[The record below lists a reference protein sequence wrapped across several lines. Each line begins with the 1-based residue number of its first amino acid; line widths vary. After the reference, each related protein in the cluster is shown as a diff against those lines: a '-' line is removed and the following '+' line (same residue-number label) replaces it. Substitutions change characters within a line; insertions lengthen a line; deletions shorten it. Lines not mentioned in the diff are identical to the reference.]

1 MSCGTPV
8 IISKTDG
15 FWDNKRIT
23 HKENIIFIED
33 NSLENWVSAI
43 NEFFALNKN
52 EYNFINKKGI
62 KLIKNYYQ
70 LDKYNLEI
78 EKILFK
84 Q

>member
-1 MSCGTPV
+1 MYPSNHF
-8 IISKTDG
+8 KTDG

-23 HKENIIFIED
+23 HKENILFVND
-33 NSLENWVSAI
+33 NTVENWVSAI
-43 NEFFALNKN
+43 NDLFALNN
-52 EYNFINKKGI
+52 DEYNLLIEKGI

-70 LDKYNLEI
+70 LEKYNLEI